1 MTSPGTQ
8 IDLVASDSGR
18 LVRADLIAGR
28 HHAEMAR
35 LALARAFVRL
45 NESGDP
51 QRKPVA
57 LALVKV
63 AAALEQLDDN

>member
-1 MTSPGTQ
+1 MTTAIRLDQSQ
-8 IDLVASDSGR
+8 
-18 LVRADLIAGR
+18 LVRADVLAAR

-51 QRKPVA
+51 DRKPVA

-63 AAALEQLDDN
+63 ADALEQLSDN